1 MRIIKA
7 GIADDVSVINDTKP
21 KAELFAPERVSWV
34 AALKDAGQIDAM
46 PPA

>member
-7 GIADDVSVINDTKP
+7 GILDDHELLNSTKP
-21 KAELFAPERVSWV
+21 GAELFAPERVKWLPPQES
-34 AALKDAGQIDAM
+34 AGQLDAM